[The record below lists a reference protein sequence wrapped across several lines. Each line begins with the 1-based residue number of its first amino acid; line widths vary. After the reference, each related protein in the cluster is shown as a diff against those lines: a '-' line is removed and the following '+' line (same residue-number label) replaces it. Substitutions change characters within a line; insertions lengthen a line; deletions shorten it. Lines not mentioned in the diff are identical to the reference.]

1 MTTKKIYV
9 YPVWVRLW
17 HVLNAVCF
25 ILLILTGMSL
35 HFTTAEGNFIRF
47 DISVAIHNVAAII
60 ITINYGYFIMGNIVS
75 SNGKHYKNWRKNLVT
90 NLWRQGRFYA
100 FGIFKKE
107 PHPFPVSEDNKFNP
121 LQKIAYVFVMYL
133 GMPLLIIS
141 GLGLLFPETI
151 AYAVFGVSGLLLTD
165 MLHITMGF
173 VLSLFLLIHIYT
185 CTLGEKP
192 LSLFKGMINGYH
204 DAHE

>member
-35 HFTTAEGNFIRF
+35 HFTTVEGNFIRF

>member
-35 HFTTAEGNFIRF
+35 HFTTTEGNFIRF

-60 ITINYGYFIMGNIVS
+60 ITFNYGYFVMGNIVS
-75 SNGKHYKNWRKNLVT
+75 SNGKHYKNWRKNLAT

-121 LQKIAYVFVMYL
+121 LQKIAYVIVMYL

-151 AYAVFGVSGLLLTD
+151 AYTVFGVSGLLLTD
-165 MLHITMGF
+165 ILHITMGF
-173 VLSLFLLIHIYT
+173 VLSLFLLIHIYL

-204 DAHE
+204 DAHD